1 MILREALRGV
11 IAVVRSDAATTR
23 NYDTANIC
31 NGFALDLE
39 NLLAQT
45 TDEPCPNCAELR
57 AALAERDAKI
67 RELDAWLTEKGE
79 QQSDQFGNYGDS
91 YCEGKADAYDAAG
104 TKLRRLGLI
113 TEEQP

>member
-1 MILREALRGV
+1 MRFE
-11 IAVVRSDAATTR
+11 TR
-23 NYDTANIC
+23 TI
-31 NGFALDLE
+31 
-39 NLLAQT
+39 
-45 TDEPCPNCAELR
+45 CAECGKEFDTYEPVRLCPECVNSPENELDYQKRMALAYQAEAKDLR